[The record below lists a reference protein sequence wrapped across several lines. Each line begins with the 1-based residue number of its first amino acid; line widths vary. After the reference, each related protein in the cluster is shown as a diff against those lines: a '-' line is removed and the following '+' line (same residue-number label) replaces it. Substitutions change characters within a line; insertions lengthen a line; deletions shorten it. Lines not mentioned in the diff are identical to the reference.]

1 MGKLKI
7 ANIVIQLEQSEQPG
21 ESRIQ
26 LLISKLF
33 EGIIT
38 CELAQLLGKQKHIQI
53 FASGDCPGLKAG
65 QYFLILR
72 HGIRASFVTTVRWV
86 WKLALPSIPI
96 LCEMVDYIADTHLC
110 VKIHAD
116 FLSAYESI
124 RRKSF
129 S

>member
-1 MGKLKI
+1 M
-7 ANIVIQLEQSEQPG
+7 
-21 ESRIQ
+21 
-26 LLISKLF
+26 ISKLF

-53 FASGDCPGLKAG
+53 FASGDRTGLKTG
-65 QYFLILR
+65 QHFLIQL
-72 HGIRASFVTTVRWV
+72 HGICAGFVATIRWV